1 MIKVITAV
9 SFYWF
14 SCRCVVQVPVLWW
27 GPHWSRDCDDNTLY
41 SKEVRC
47 PSFGRL
53 LCGISHQTPQSWQC
67 IHAPH
72 SGNFIAYCL
81 PDPTALFA
89 DDWLISPGCVLIIGK
104 VIWWTSTCQS
114 LLGHHRQKH
123 CRCNKCRRLY
133 RHRPRYELLLL
144 FCTMFLYVKFKKNH
158 PFLYACRHFMCSAA
172 EGHAQYQG
180 EPPFWGSGTL
190 GRGWV
195 LQTTA
200 SCYLGEQAEG
210 SG

>member
-1 MIKVITAV
+1 MIKVIAAV
-9 SFYWF
+9 SFCWF
-14 SCRCVVQVPVLWW
+14 SCCCVVQVPVLRR

-53 LCGISHQTPQSWQC
+53 LCGISHQTPQSRQC
-67 IHAPH
+67 VHAPH
-72 SGNFIAYCL
+72 PGSFIAYRP
-81 PDPTALFA
+81 PDSTALFA

-133 RHRPRYELLLL
+133 RHRPRY
-144 FCTMFLYVKFKKNH
+144 VR
-158 PFLYACRHFMCSAA
+158 CRHRFVRC
-172 EGHAQYQG
+172 
-180 EPPFWGSGTL
+180 F
-190 GRGWV
+190 
-195 LQTTA
+195 
-200 SCYLGEQAEG
+200 CI
-210 SG
+210 